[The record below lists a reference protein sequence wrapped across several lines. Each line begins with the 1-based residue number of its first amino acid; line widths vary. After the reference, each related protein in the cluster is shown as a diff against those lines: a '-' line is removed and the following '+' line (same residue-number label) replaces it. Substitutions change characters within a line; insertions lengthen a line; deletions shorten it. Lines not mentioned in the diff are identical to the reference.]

1 MVIKNRLL
9 HILNIMALG
18 IFIAILIPKIVLAQF
33 GYNKGVYG
41 DCVYGQECNDD
52 QSPPTTVVPVA
63 PSVTNPTSGRVIG
76 VNLSNNQIIK
86 SDNYTVIVT
95 PNFSPDQIENVVLF
109 VDDVVV
115 GESSHA
121 NNNRYYIPWDSLVD
135 GDVKVRVEVRLKD
148 GLVIVQNFI
157 IKIKLSNNRALSQ
170 NNISISDSSK
180 SETTIKNIPIIGG
193 TVNNLVQSTPTVVAY
208 AIPYVF
214 LSMLGFLAALMLY
227 HAKGQLRYIEFLV
240 GLLKRSKQIADE
252 KTTFIMLVSHHLRTP
267 ITIIQGAVE
276 LAIMKDASDKSLVSV
291 QEAVH
296 SIHQSGEAILQDINN
311 DQYLKNIEAPDVS
324 KLRLKLYS
332 SWQLILPVILGFGVL
347 VLANYLYIV
356 SDKVQLIIPNIMLQV
371 VLFTALSVLLVNLF
385 QRRKQRMIERGRL
398 MQLKDHE
405 LALDKARNLFIK
417 RTIAE
422 ISPLIRSLKDSITVV
437 KDTKVIRMIK
447 PSVGNLEKLAE
458 RLEFVSELEHGKV
471 MNSLTN
477 FDFRD
482 IFENSIKRLSDAI
495 NQKGLR
501 VTLPTDKVPVT
512 QNKALSSSVMQ
523 MLCANAV
530 QYSSINSSI
539 EVKLSKVNNGNII
552 INLSNEGEGI
562 PKEKLS
568 YLFKPFSHPGSVE
581 IFSEQGI
588 GLSLYLSRLI
598 MRYLG
603 GEVTIDSI
611 PKKLTTVSVEIPANA
626 SKLR

>member
-9 HILNIMALG
+9 HIVNVMALG
-18 IFIAILIPKIVLAQF
+18 IFISIFIPKIVLAQS

-63 PSVTNPTSGRVIG
+63 PSVTNPTPGRVIG

-95 PNFSPDQIENVVLF
+95 PNFSPGQIENVVLF

-135 GDVKVRVEVRLKD
+135 GIVQVRVEVRLKD

-157 IKIKLSNNRALSQ
+157 IKIKLSNNQVLSQ
-170 NNISISDSSK
+170 NNSRTFNSSK
-180 SETTIKNIPIIGG
+180 SETTIKNVPIIGG
-193 TVNNLVQSTPTVVAY
+193 AVNNLVQSTPTVVAY

-296 SIHQSGEAILQDINN
+296 SIHQSGEAILQDISN

-324 KLRLKLYS
+324 KLLLKLYS
-332 SWQLILPVILGFGVL
+332 SWQLVLPVILGFGVL

-422 ISPLIRSLKDSITVV
+422 ISPLIGSLKDGITVV
-437 KDTKVIRMIK
+437 KDSRVIKMIK
-447 PSVGNLEKLAE
+447 PPVGNLEKLAE

-471 MNSLTN
+471 MNSLTD
-477 FDFRD
+477 FDFKD
-482 IFENSIKRLSDAI
+482 IFENSIQHLSDAI

-501 VTLPTDKVPVT
+501 VTLPTDRVSVT

-530 QYSSINSSI
+530 QYSSINGSI
-539 EVKLSKVNNGNII
+539 EVKLGKVNNGNVI

-598 MRYLG
+598 IRYLG

-611 PKKLTTVSVEIPANA
+611 PKKLTTVSVELPVDA
-626 SKLR
+626 SKFR